1 MVTCHS
7 MNSDIFELITDAAP
21 LMAEAREKHEA
32 IESENAP
39 KNNYWNFKTK
49 EAKIYRMN
57 TMAYL
62 SMRNCELPK
71 RNKEYEKMLTEST
84 GNMKFTDLLKKSM
97 IKAKRNIVDNV
108 KEFFEG
114 KFKSKD
120 INEVINERE

>member
-7 MNSDIFELITDAAP
+7 MNADIFELIADATP
-21 LMAEAREKHEA
+21 LMAEAREKHEV

-71 RNKEYEKMLTEST
+71 RNKEYEKMLSEST

-97 IKAKRNIVDNV
+97 IKAKRNIVDKV

-114 KFKSKD
+114 NFKSKD
-120 INEVINERE
+120 INEAINERE